1 MLCRR
6 PALLLRLLPL
16 LALVIAGCQ
25 GGGQAATT
33 PTPVPQPS
41 GGLSLSCALGSGDC
55 TWAMLGQTLTFTAR
69 QGDGASALRSV
80 VLDYGDGSPVLDLGA
95 LTSPAT
101 RRHEYSRLGVFTA
114 RLDATTAAGEARSAA
129 VTIQVGTVVT
139 ASIAT
144 TNFGNLN
151 VEAVADVQG
160 APVVSYEWS
169 FEPFLPPVVTIEPR
183 AVFAYP
189 LPGYKAV
196 ELRARLADGRVVT
209 ASAAVIVGREN
220 EG

>member
-1 MLCRR
+1 MWF
-6 PALLLRLLPL
+6 RLLPL
-16 LALVIAGCQ
+16 LALVIPGCQ
-25 GGGQAATT
+25 GGGQAG
-33 PTPVPQPS
+33 PTPSPIAPPP

-55 TWAMLGQTLTFTAR
+55 TWAMLGQTLMFTAR
-69 QGDGASALRSV
+69 QRDGASALRSAL
-80 VLDYGDGSPVLDLGA
+80 LDYGDGSPVLDLGA
-95 LTSPAT
+95 LTVAAT
-101 RRHEYSRLGVFTA
+101 RPHEYTRLGVFTA
-114 RLDATTAAGEARSAA
+114 RLDATTASGEARSAA

-169 FEPFLPPVVTIEPR
+169 FEPFLPPVVTTEPR
-183 AVFAYP
+183 AVFAYA